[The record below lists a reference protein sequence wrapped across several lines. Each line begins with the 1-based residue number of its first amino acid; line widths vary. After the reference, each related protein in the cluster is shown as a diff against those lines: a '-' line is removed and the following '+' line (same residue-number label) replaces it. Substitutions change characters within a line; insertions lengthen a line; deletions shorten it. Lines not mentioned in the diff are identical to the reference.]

1 MMFANAKEAFLKYLE
16 IGASNEKGRDANQQL
31 FVSNLFSFI
40 GYTITLV
47 LAISAAIRGNP
58 TLSMSLFA
66 ASSVFFFCHH
76 VHRFPKLGNT
86 ILISTRLIFIS
97 LLILMVY
104 LVYSGGV
111 SNTGPLWIYIV
122 PPVAFFFTGLRNG
135 LKSLAAFTVIIGVML
150 LYPNDFLLG
159 TTYTLE
165 FKTRLIYSFLTVT
178 LLFGFYEYSR
188 EKSYSDIQ
196 ELSQKHEQL
205 AMHDPL
211 TTLLNR
217 RGMRTHLDH
226 EYSRLLRSK
235 EPLSV
240 LLCDIDHFK
249 QVNDKYFH
257 DGGDFVL
264 ESLSAFFVQHIRQ
277 QDIVARWGGEEFLFL
292 LSNTNSND
300 AFLLAEKIRKQVEN
314 ETIHYKNNAIKVT
327 LSIGVKEVKPNES
340 VDQAINNADHLLYLA
355 KNRGRNQTVANNMLL
370 PEKQTG

>member
-1 MMFANAKEAFLKYLE
+1 MFASTRKAFVKYLE
-16 IGASNEKGRDANQQL
+16 VGTSDEKGPDVNQQL

-40 GYTITLV
+40 GYTITLI
-47 LAISAAIRGNP
+47 LAFSAAIRGNP
-58 TLSMSLFA
+58 ALSMSLFV

-76 VHRFPKLGNT
+76 VHRFPQLGNT
-86 ILISTRLIFIS
+86 ILISTRLIFTS
-97 LLILMVY
+97 LLVLMLY

-122 PPVAFFFTGLRNG
+122 PPVAFFFSGLGKG
-135 LKSLAAFTVIIGVML
+135 LKSLAAFTIIIAIML
-150 LYPNDFLLG
+150 LYPNEVLLG

-188 EKSYSDIQ
+188 QKSYTDIQ
-196 ELSQKHEQL
+196 KLSQKHQQL

-226 EYSRLLRSK
+226 AYSRLLRSK

-249 QVNDKYFH
+249 KVNDQYFH

-264 ESLSAFFVQHIRQ
+264 ESLSAFFVQQVRQ

-292 LSNTNSND
+292 LPNTNSND
-300 AFLLAEKIRKQVEN
+300 AVMLAEKIRQQLEN
-314 ETIHYKNNAIKVT
+314 QTFHYKNNAIKVT
-327 LSIGVKEVKPNES
+327 LSIGVKQVKLNES
-340 VDQAINNADHLLYLA
+340 IDQAINNADHLLYLA
-355 KNRGRNQTVANNMLL
+355 KNRGRNQTVSSNMLL
-370 PEKQTG
+370 KEIQTG

>member
-1 MMFANAKEAFLKYLE
+1 MFASARKAFLKYLE
-16 IGASNEKGRDANQQL
+16 VGSSDEKGRDANQQL

-40 GYTITLV
+40 GYTITLI
-47 LAISAAIRGNP
+47 LAFSAAIRGNAL
-58 TLSMSLFA
+58 LSIALFV

-76 VHRFPKLGNT
+76 VHRFPQLGNT
-86 ILISTRLIFIS
+86 ILISTRLIFTS
-97 LLILMVY
+97 LFVLMLY

-111 SNTGPLWIYIV
+111 AHTGPLWIYIV
-122 PPVAFFFTGLRNG
+122 PPVAFFFSGLGKG
-135 LKSLAAFTVIIGVML
+135 LKSLAAFTIIMAIML
-150 LYPNDFLLG
+150 LYPNEVLLG

-165 FKTRLIYSFLTVT
+165 FKTRLLYSFLTVT

-188 EKSYSDIQ
+188 QKSYDDIQ
-196 ELSQKHEQL
+196 ELSQKNEQL
-205 AMHDPL
+205 AMSDPL
-211 TTLLNR
+211 TRLLNR

-226 EYSRLLRSK
+226 EYSRLQRSK

-249 QVNDKYFH
+249 HVNDKYFH

-264 ESLSAFFVQHIRQ
+264 ESLSAFFVQQIRQ

-292 LSNTNSND
+292 LPNTNSND

-327 LSIGVKEVKPNES
+327 LSIGVNEVKPNES

-355 KNRGRNQTVANNMLL
+355 KNRGRNQTVASNMLV